1 MLLNKFKKSFHNI
14 KYSMNN
20 SIFKVYTDGAC
31 INNGYPN
38 AKCSIG
44 IHFSPNNFILL
55 NDVSEYLNVDKASNN
70 VAELTAIKKSL
81 EIIKEN
87 KIISPITIYTDS
99 MYSKNCIEK
108 WYPSWVK
115 KNILHTKKNSEL
127 IKELYDLYSS
137 LNEHNAIKL
146 NYIKAHT
153 GLQDEDSIGNEIA
166 DKLATEALN
175 KFELKPNDIRK
186 YFQ

>member
-1 MLLNKFKKSFHNI
+1 MNKINKKHLFTYI
-14 KYSMNN
+14 KTHMNN
-20 SIFKVYTDGAC
+20 PTFKVYTDGAC

-44 IHFSPNNFILL
+44 IHFPNTNFIQLKDISEFL
-55 NDVSEYLNVDKASNN
+55 DVKKSSNN

-87 KIISPITIYTDS
+87 KIIAPINIYTDS

-115 KNILHTKKNSEL
+115 KNIVDTKKNYKLISE
-127 IKELYDLYSS
+127 IYNLYSS
-137 LNEHNAIKL
+137 LNDHNNIKL
-146 NYIKAHT
+146 IYIKAHT
-153 GLQDEDSIGNEIA
+153 GLQDENSIGNEMA
-166 DKLATEALN
+166 DKLATDALK
-175 KFELKPNDIRK
+175 KFPLKPMDIRK
-186 YFQ
+186 FFQ